1 MKTRNR
7 TLKHREFA
15 FKADSVE
22 DDGRFSGYASVFGV
36 VDSYNEVVA
45 AGAFKESIAALEE
58 SGDPLPALWQHFA
71 SQPIGGYDL
80 FKEDDHGLRV
90 GGQLLVLDIPLAKQ
104 ALALMKA
111 RIVKGLSIGYYVLED
126 SWNEKTRVRTLTK
139 LELVEVSI
147 VTFPANPAAQIDAI
161 KSRIA
166 HGTLPNLSEFESFLR
181 EAGFSKTQAA
191 VIANRG
197 LKALI
202 DRGEPE
208 PDTQSGEALDALRA
222 FKL

>member
-1 MKTRNR
+1 MKNR
-7 TLKHREFA
+7 ALKHREFA
-15 FKADSVE
+15 FKADAVE
-22 DDGRFSGYASVFGV
+22 EDGKFSGYASVFDI
-36 VDSYNEVVA
+36 VDSYGEVVA
-45 AGAFKESIAALEE
+45 PGAFSESIAAIEE

-71 SQPIGGYDL
+71 SQPIGGYDVL
-80 FKEDDHGLRV
+80 KEDGKGLRV
-90 GGQLLVLDIPLAKQ
+90 AGQLLVNDIPLARQ
-104 ALALMKA
+104 AQALMKA
-111 RIVKGLSIGYYVLED
+111 RIVKGLSIGYYVAD
-126 SWNEKTRVRTLTK
+126 SSYNEKTGIRTLKK
-139 LELVEVSI
+139 LDLVEVSI
-147 VTFPANPAAQIDAI
+147 VTFPANPEAQVDAI

-166 HGTLPNLSEFESFLR
+166 RGSLPTLSEFESLLR
-181 EAGFSKTQAA
+181 EAGFSKSQAA